1 MIKDAGQY
9 LDDLIMSV
17 YTGATSIDYNHTQR
31 IIRCFDCGDS
41 DHQDHA
47 HLGISLVP
55 PFLYHCHRCGFGGA
69 VNEEFLSRLGIKI
82 DKKLHDILDENRKIA
97 MTAAKSKHRSGSTLV
112 NRILNGAF
120 TSRKLHLPNYTETD
134 RDRPNFRY
142 LCDRFGVEWT
152 LEDAKAFKLIP
163 SLKRFGRAN
172 YIQEWPIPEW
182 NTNPER
188 AFETLD
194 TLHEDYAGFLDYAGQ
209 EIIFRRIVESNSSR
223 YFEMKFSK
231 APFRLY
237 TISKHVPVATSR
249 LQLILAEGI
258 FDVIGLYNKFP
269 EFRDTAVFAAML
281 GKFPDSIMDFFFRLG
296 FFAQDVMIFK
306 DNDVNDWKYINGIK
320 KLNYPKKL
328 GFTVK
333 VLHNETGHD
342 FGIPANEIRLDS
354 ARRIL

>member
-17 YTGATSIDYNHTQR
+17 YTGATSIDYNRTQR

-41 DHQDHA
+41 DKQDHA

-82 DKKLHDILDENRKIA
+82 DKKLHDILAENRKIV
-97 MTAAKSKHRSGSTLV
+97 MTAAKTKQRSGSTLV

-120 TSRKLHLPNYTETD
+120 ASRKLHLPNYTDAD
-134 RDRPNFRY
+134 RQRPNFRY

-172 YIQEWPIPEW
+172 FLQEWPEKPEV
-182 NTNPER
+182 
-188 AFETLD
+188 LD
-194 TLHEDYAGFLDYAGQ
+194 VLHTDYAGFLDYAGQ
-209 EIIFRRIVESNSSR
+209 EIIFRRIVESESSR
-223 YFEMKFSK
+223 YYEIKFSK

-237 TISKHVPVATSR
+237 TISRQVPVATSR

-269 EFRDTAVFAAML
+269 EFRNNAVFAAML
-281 GKFPDSIMDFFFRLG
+281 GKYPDSIMDFFFRLG

-320 KLNYPKKL
+320 RLNYPKKL